1 MTHCMN
7 LHHEPFELIAQGL
20 KTIELRLL
28 DEKRKKIS
36 VGDKLVFTDTQ
47 VPSATIE
54 CRVIALHLFDSFDEL
69 YAALPLDKCGYLPHE
84 LKTASPKDMEAYYS
98 PEKQR
103 QYGVVGIEL
112 EIIR

>member
-1 MTHCMN
+1 MTHYMN
-7 LHHEPFELIAQGL
+7 LHREPFELIAEGR

-36 VGDKLVFTDTQ
+36 VGDRVVFADSQ
-47 VPSATIE
+47 APSAVIE

-84 LKTASPKDMEAYYS
+84 METASPKDMEAYYS

-103 QYGVVGIEL
+103 KYGVVGIEL
-112 EIIR
+112 EIVR

>member
-54 CRVIALHLFDSFDEL
+54 CRVIALYLFDSFDDTNSSL
-69 YAALPLDKCGYLPHE
+69 RHSSIFSGLLI
-84 LKTASPKDMEAYYS
+84 ASFIEITNTNSDITNACRPKS
-98 PEKQR
+98 SS
-103 QYGVVGIEL
+103 
-112 EIIR
+112 